1 MHMFEKVLVA
11 LDFSAHSQTI
21 LDCTREIPGVK
32 EVVLL
37 HVVDATAPSRRGWT
51 HDPGIEN
58 ARILISEK
66 KEYLEKLGLT
76 VITSVDV
83 IVNIITQGTV
93 PQAIVEAA
101 ESHNVSLIITSAR
114 GQNPITELLLGSVS
128 SSVLRNAP
136 MSVLIMRPDPVQGAG
151 QAAHRPM
158 FSNVLVPTDF
168 SRPADE
174 VVASLKTLDGLKKI
188 DLLHVVSRAESKT
201 EIDEYVANAQ
211 ARLAVLQQDLAAAGI
226 VATIRVRIG
235 DPTEMILSVAE
246 EDEVSLIAMNAH
258 GTDWLRTLLLGS
270 TTFTVVRRTKKPVL
284 VLRTGQKTERD
295 E

>member
-1 MHMFEKVLVA
+1 MFEKVLVA
-11 LDFSAHSQTI
+11 LDFSVHTPAI
-21 LDCTREIPGVK
+21 LDCVSEIPGVK

-37 HVVDATAPSRRGWT
+37 HVVDATAPSRHGWT
-51 HDPGIEN
+51 HDPPIEN
-58 ARILISEK
+58 AKILIAEK
-66 KEYLEKLGLT
+66 KAYLEKRGFK
-76 VITSVDV
+76 VIISVDV
-83 IVNIITQGTV
+83 IVNEITQGSV
-93 PQAIVEAA
+93 PQAIASAA
-101 ESHNVSLIITSAR
+101 ETHNVSLVITGAR

-151 QAAHRPM
+151 RAAHRPL

-168 SRPADE
+168 SRHADD

-201 EIDEYVANAQ
+201 EIDECVANAK
-211 ARLAVLQQDLAAAGI
+211 ARLAALQQDLAAAGI
-226 VATIRVRIG
+226 ASTIRVRIG

-284 VLRTGQKTERD
+284 VLRTGQKT
-295 E
+295 